1 MCPGV
6 REETSMDHERKNG
19 RTVGFLLL
27 IQMTGLIVPF
37 VLLHPIAAGPQAFL
51 ADAAGA
57 SASITT
63 AVFLLFANCALT
75 VGISILMWPMLSRE
89 NPAAALWLVALGLI
103 MFCMQAV
110 DNAHILSIVSLSREY
125 AAGGSAEIYGPLAA
139 SLGATRVWVHY
150 TELLVIDLW
159 IGFFYFT
166 LLRLRAVPTVLAV
179 FGLLTVLLH
188 LCGIPLPKFL
198 GLPVN
203 MMLGPPMAVAHIATA
218 TWLIARGFR
227 KRADDELARSH

>member
-1 MCPGV
+1 
-6 REETSMDHERKNG
+6 MDVERKTG
-19 RTVGFLLL
+19 RTVGALLL
-27 IQMTGLIVPF
+27 IQITGLIVPF
-37 VLLHPIAAGPQAFL
+37 VLLHPIAAGPSSFL
-51 ADAAGA
+51 ANAAGA
-57 SASITT
+57 SASITG
-63 AVFLLFANCALT
+63 AAFLLFANCALT
-75 VGISILMWPMLSRE
+75 IGISILMWPMLSRE
-89 NPAAALWLVALGLI
+89 SPAAALWLVALSLI

-150 TELLVIDLW
+150 TELLAIDLW

-203 MMLGPPMAVAHIATA
+203 MMLGPPMALAHVATA
-218 TWLIARGFR
+218 IWLIARGFG
-227 KRADDELARSH
+227 KRNDDSLA

>member
-1 MCPGV
+1 
-6 REETSMDHERKNG
+6 MDVERKTG
-19 RTVGFLLL
+19 RTVGVLLL
-27 IQMTGLIVPF
+27 IQITGLIVPF
-37 VLLHPIAAGPQAFL
+37 VLLHPIAAGPSSFL

-57 SASITT
+57 SASITA

-75 VGISILMWPMLSRE
+75 IGISILMWPMLSRE
-89 NPAAALWLVALGLI
+89 SPAAALWLVALSLI

-150 TELLVIDLW
+150 TELLAIDLW

-203 MMLGPPMAVAHIATA
+203 MMLGPPMALAHVATA
-218 TWLIARGFR
+218 IWLIARGFG
-227 KRADDELARSH
+227 KRNDDSLA